1 MAFKNF
7 AYQFIKI
14 EEHPKSGVTN
24 PALYIVNHIS
34 PLKKFLLIKILP
46 NTTVFIR
53 ERVTIID
60 SILSFLFRVKIMRL
74 NDIEINLY
82 SRAIRSSDNFIF
94 FLDQYMHSK
103 SLKIVSDIYQKTKVL
118 YVESI
123 LIKEKAHFF
132 SPLNFSVKSLER
144 QKKQV
149 NQETNNQLIDFLL
162 TDLSCRSSI
171 TGNSLISQLSKKSRS
186 RSLFKKIIQDSTG
199 SNDSYFSLVF
209 KILLISKILKNQL
222 KSEKRIGVFLPN
234 TNINAVIFFA
244 CQLLSVTPCM
254 LNYTSG
260 ISKIRNCLQLSKAKV
275 IITSQ
280 NFIDKAGL
288 SKQIKELEDN
298 YHIVFLEELKSKN
311 NLSTKLMAILG
322 LSNLIVFPNL
332 LKLPNAE
339 DEACILF
346 TTGSEGMPKGVVL
359 TNNNLLT
366 NYRQTQ
372 HMLENRVNDRV
383 LNVLPFFHSFGLM
396 AGLIL
401 PVFGGTKVYQYPNP
415 LHAKEIVKICRE
427 KKISILWGTPTFLRT
442 YAEYALTDDFQ
453 YLNYVVSGA
462 ERLSDEI
469 RDLWMEKFQIQIL
482 EGYGA
487 TEASPVIS
495 VNTKYSNKI
504 GTVGKILPL
513 IEYDLKTVKGI
524 DEAKELWVK
533 GPNIM
538 KGYLGEFADGL
549 GNMADDPALP
559 ATDKNWYAT
568 GDLVTIDEN
577 KFITIVGRRKRF
589 AKLGGEMVSLGEIES
604 VAKVIWPKSE
614 HAAITVQDEKNL
626 EIVVLFTTQPNPKK
640 TEFLKKAKD
649 EKISNLLIPKKIEFV
664 DEIPVFG
671 SGKTDYQKLLE
682 VVQSGN

>member
-1 MAFKNF
+1 MTFKNL

-14 EEHPKSGVTN
+14 EEYPKSGATN
-24 PALYIVNHIS
+24 PTLYIVNHIS
-34 PLKKFLLIKILP
+34 LLKKFLLTKILP
-46 NTTVFIR
+46 NNTVFIR

-60 SILSFLFRVKIMRL
+60 SILSFLFKVKVMRL
-74 NDIEINLY
+74 NDIEINL
-82 SRAIRSSDNFIF
+82 SLRAIQNSENFIF

-103 SLKIVSDIYQKTKVL
+103 SLKIVSDICQKTKVI

-123 LIKEKAHFF
+123 LIKEKTHFF
-132 SPLNFSVKSLER
+132 NPLDFSVKSLGR
-144 QKKQV
+144 QRKQV

-186 RSLFKKIIQDSTG
+186 RVLFKKIIQDSTG
-199 SNDSYFSLVF
+199 FSDSYFSLVF

-222 KSEKRIGVFLPN
+222 KSERRVGVFLPN
-234 TNINAVIFFA
+234 TNINAIIFFT

-254 LNYTSG
+254 LNYSSG
-260 ISKIRNCLQLSKAKV
+260 TRKIRNCLRLSKSKV

-280 NFIDKAGL
+280 NFIEKADL
-288 SKQIKELEDN
+288 TKQIKELEDN
-298 YHIVFLEELKSKN
+298 YHIIFLEELKSKI
-311 NLSTKLMAILG
+311 NLSTKLMAALD
-322 LSNLIVFPNL
+322 LFNLIVFPNF
-332 LKLPNAE
+332 LKFPNAE

-372 HMLENRVNDRV
+372 HMLEKRVNDRV

-401 PVFGGTKVYQYPNP
+401 PVFKGTKVYQYPNP

-427 KKISILWGTPTFLRT
+427 KKITILWGTPTFLRT
-442 YAEYALTDDFQ
+442 YAGYALTDDFQ
-453 YLNYVVSGA
+453 YLDYVVSGA
-462 ERLSDEI
+462 EKLSDEI

-513 IEYDLKTVKGI
+513 IEYDLKTVEGI
-524 DEAKELWVK
+524 AEAKELLVK

-549 GNMADDPALP
+549 ENKAGGRAQPT
-559 ATDKNWYAT
+559 TDKNWYAT
-568 GDLVTIDEN
+568 GDLVTIDEHN
-577 KFITIVGRRKRF
+577 FMTIIGRRKRF
-589 AKLGGEMVSLGEIES
+589 AKLGGEMISLGEIES
-604 VAKVIWPKSE
+604 LAKVIWPKSE

-626 EIVVLFTTQPNPKK
+626 EVVVLFTTQPNPKK

-649 EKISNLLIPKKIEFV
+649 EKISNILIPKKIEFV
-664 DEIPVFG
+664 DKIPLFG

-682 VVQSGN
+682 LVQSHK